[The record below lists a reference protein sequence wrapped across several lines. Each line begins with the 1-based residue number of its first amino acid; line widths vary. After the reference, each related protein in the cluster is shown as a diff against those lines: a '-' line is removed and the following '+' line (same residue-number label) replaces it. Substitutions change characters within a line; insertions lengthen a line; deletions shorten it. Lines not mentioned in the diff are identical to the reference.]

1 MQING
6 KVRLVRRE
14 SHAAC
19 TRGMTWGTLGNEAIW
34 VSDGCRAIFEIQGGR
49 PMTGRSNYDG
59 AGMAPPGVSR
69 MAIPEDSD
77 GPPMKGPDPQGPGVS
92 REAPR

>member
-1 MQING
+1 M
-6 KVRLVRRE
+6 
-14 SHAAC
+14 
-19 TRGMTWGTLGNEAIW
+19 GNEAIW
-34 VSDGCRAIFEIQGGR
+34 VSNGCRAIFEIQGGR

-69 MAIPEDSD
+69 RAIPEDSD